1 MTVRF
6 VRPISRSAYAAR
18 RIALAAVLLF
28 ALAVIGHRFGPLRTP
43 DMLAL
48 LLLSAAVAAVGV
60 LLALIGLAR
69 LWQKGAEGGIAAAK
83 ALVYAAVPL
92 TVVATGATAYLSR
105 PAIYEVATDV
115 EDPPAFLAPP
125 DYDQK
130 WLVRRTAMSAADRRA
145 QLAAYP
151 GLTGRRYEGA
161 LDRVLLGVEAAALS
175 ARMSIRQRE
184 GTELISLEE
193 PPRPEPTA
201 GPEDVPPDGELALP
215 GDVVPVPQPRP
226 LVSGQPSPGQPSPLV
241 GPAGNLSGDLETD
254 ALATGGDVLL
264 QGETRTLVLGLPFDV
279 TVRLSEDAETTSVDV
294 RVASRYG
301 PHDLG
306 LSAEI
311 AEDFLDRL
319 DAELLGI
326 AGG

>member
-1 MTVRF
+1 MIVRY

-18 RIALAAVLLF
+18 RIALAAVSLF

-43 DMLAL
+43 DMLAI
-48 LLLSAAVAAVGV
+48 LLLSAAIAAVAV

-92 TVVATGATAYLSR
+92 AVVATGAVAYLSR

-130 WLVRRTAMSAADRRA
+130 WLVRQATMSAADRRA

-184 GTELISLEE
+184 GTELIAMEE

-201 GPEDVPPDGELALP
+201 GPQDVPPDGELALP
-215 GDVVPVPQPRP
+215 GVVPVPQPRP
-226 LVSGQPSPGQPSPLV
+226 LVPGEPSPLDA
-241 GPAGNLSGDLETD
+241 PAGNLNGNLESD
-254 ALATGGDVLL
+254 ALAQGGDVLL
-264 QGETRTLVLGLPFDV
+264 QGETRTLILGLPFDV
-279 TVRLSEDAETTSVDV
+279 TIRLSEDAETTSVDV

-301 PHDLG
+301 SHDLG

>member
-18 RIALAAVLLF
+18 RIALAALLLF

-48 LLLSAAVAAVGV
+48 VLLSAAIAAAAVP
-60 LLALIGLAR
+60 LALIGLVR

-92 TVVATGATAYLSR
+92 AVVAAGAIAYLTQ
-105 PAIYEVATDV
+105 PAIYEVATDL
-115 EDPPAFLAPP
+115 EDPPEFLARP
-125 DYDQK
+125 DYAQE
-130 WLVRRTAMSAADRRA
+130 WLVRPASVSAADRRA

-161 LDRVLLGVEAAALS
+161 LDRVLQGVQAAALS
-175 ARMSIRQRE
+175 ARVSILDRQGE
-184 GTELISLEE
+184 GQMAPQEPSPPVSVDDVEE
-193 PPRPEPTA
+193 VLPEEGALPVTAPVPLPRPTLPGQLAPTA
-201 GPEDVPPDGELALP
+201 ETPDDADDAFLPPS
-215 GDVVPVPQPRP
+215 Q
-226 LVSGQPSPGQPSPLV
+226 
-241 GPAGNLSGDLETD
+241 
-254 ALATGGDVLL
+254 DVLL
-264 QGETRTLVLGLPFDV
+264 QGEVRTLALGLPFDIV
-279 TVRLSEDAETTSVDV
+279 IRLREDAETTSVDL

>member
-18 RIALAAVLLF
+18 RIALAALLLF

-48 LLLSAAVAAVGV
+48 VLLSSAIAAAAVP
-60 LLALIGLAR
+60 LALIGLVC

-92 TVVATGATAYLSR
+92 AVVATGAAAYLKQ
-105 PAIYEVATDV
+105 PAIYEVATDI
-115 EDPPAFLAPP
+115 EDPPEFLSRP
-125 DYDQK
+125 DYAQE
-130 WLVRRTAMSAADRRA
+130 WLARPASVSAADRRA

-161 LDRVLLGVEAAALS
+161 LDRVLQGVEAAALS
-175 ARMSIRQRE
+175 AR
-184 GTELISLEE
+184 ISLRDRQNEE
-193 PPRPEPTA
+193 QMAPEAPSSQSL
-201 GPEDVPPDGELALP
+201 DGAEATLAQEGDLP
-215 GDVVPVPQPRP
+215 VIAPVPLPRP
-226 LVSGQPSPGQPSPLV
+226 LLPGQFAPLTV
-241 GPAGNLSGDLETD
+241 GPDINDGTV
-254 ALATGGDVLL
+254 LAPVEDVLL
-264 QGETRTLVLGLPFDV
+264 QGEVRTLVLGLPFDIV
-279 TVRLSEDAETTSVDV
+279 IRLREDAETTSVDL

-306 LSAEI
+306 LSAQI

>member
-18 RIALAAVLLF
+18 RIALAALLLF

-48 LLLSAAVAAVGV
+48 VLLSSAIAAAAVP
-60 LLALIGLAR
+60 LALIGLVR

-92 TVVATGATAYLSR
+92 AVVATGAAAYLKQ
-105 PAIYEVATDV
+105 PAIYEVATDI
-115 EDPPAFLAPP
+115 EDPPEFLSRA
-125 DYDQK
+125 DYAQE
-130 WLVRRTAMSAADRRA
+130 WLARPASVSAADRRA

-161 LDRVLLGVEAAALS
+161 LDRVLQGVEAAALS
-175 ARMSIRQRE
+175 AR
-184 GTELISLEE
+184 ISLRDRQGEE
-193 PPRPEPTA
+193 QTAPEQPPEESFEE
-201 GPEDVPPDGELALP
+201 GEGVLPDEGDLP
-215 GDVVPVPQPRP
+215 VIAPVPLPRP
-226 LVSGQPSPGQPSPLV
+226 LPPGQLAPLAEMSD
-241 GPAGNLSGDLETD
+241 GSD
-254 ALATGGDVLL
+254 AAELTPVDDVLL
-264 QGETRTLVLGLPFDV
+264 QGEALTLVLGLPFDV
-279 TVRLSEDAETTSVDV
+279 VIRLREDAETTSVDL

>member
-1 MTVRF
+1 MTVRY
-6 VRPISRSAYAAR
+6 VRPISGSAYAAR
-18 RIALAAVLLF
+18 RIALAALLLF

-48 LLLSAAVAAVGV
+48 VLLSAAIAAAAVP
-60 LLALIGLAR
+60 LALIGLVR

-92 TVVATGATAYLSR
+92 SVVAAGATAYVKQ

-115 EDPPAFLAPP
+115 EDPPEFLARP
-125 DYDQK
+125 DYAQE
-130 WLVRRTAMSAADRRA
+130 WLVRPTSTSAADRRA
-145 QLAAYP
+145 QLSAYP

-161 LDRVLLGVEAAALS
+161 LDRVLQGVEAAALS
-175 ARMSIRQRE
+175 AR
-184 GTELISLEE
+184 ISLQDRQGEE
-193 PPRPEPTA
+193 QMAPEAPSSEL
-201 GPEDVPPDGELALP
+201 PEEAEGALP
-215 GDVVPVPQPRP
+215 QEGDLPVIAPVPLPRP
-226 LVSGQPSPGQPSPLV
+226 LLPGQLAPLAASPDSDEV
-241 GPAGNLSGDLETD
+241 VDLAPLD
-254 ALATGGDVLL
+254 DVLL
-264 QGETRTLVLGLPFDV
+264 QGEVRTLALGLPFDIV
-279 TVRLSEDAETTSVDV
+279 IRLREDAETTSVDL